1 MSYNDNGFGSGF
13 FFGGFVLSFLW
24 LCATVCILSYHIDSH
39 NSEMVKHRIKQ
50 YDTKTGELVYVTP
63 QDSI

>member
-13 FFGGFVLSFLW
+13 FFGGFILSFLW
-24 LCATVCILSYHIDSH
+24 FCATTYIVSYYTSSH
-39 NSEMVKHRIKQ
+39 NSEMVKCGIKQ